1 MCGSKVWHKVKDK
14 KTKMR
19 HIKAKAGV
27 SNIPGDKPVRV
38 LVVLFLFLV
47 ALIVAV
53 AVPACRGGVA
63 ISGSFYAHDYVL
75 AQGEEISSKDI
86 YIVAFNKED
95 KRVRVDMEY
104 ESPEFIEVNLSSKG
118 CFLNPDEYKRVYI
131 SLKAREDAVPGN
143 YTVKVFAII
152 KEVRGDLPIKVLTS
166 AAQEANVTVTGEYAV
181 VDVVAIDP
189 VGNIASTAIVRLFR
203 SGYEVASAKG
213 ELKKRVVP
221 GTYTAKAYLLGE
233 EIASKEFDVAA
244 YEEKRIEL
252 PIRAVYFETFDAL
265 PAKDESGRIGYV
277 YLVAVI
283 KNLYKDLPNVSVSLE
298 VSGASSENF
307 TIYSSPLL
315 PLNRTEIKYNYIPK
329 EGWKNGKY
337 VFTEKVIAGDTIYA
351 VSPVKTVE
359 VRSPIRESLLLVLP
373 VAVVIAVII
382 ILYQKKRKRKRNRK

>member
-1 MCGSKVWHKVKDK
+1 MK
-14 KTKMR
+14 KWESTWILAM
-19 HIKAKAGV
+19 V
-27 SNIPGDKPVRV
+27 
-38 LVVLFLFLV
+38 FLF
-47 ALIVAV
+47 ALMVV
-53 AVPACRGGVA
+53 QTCSGGIA

-75 AQGEEISSKDI
+75 AQGEEISSKDL

-95 KRVRVDMEY
+95 KRVRVDLEY

-118 CFLNPDEYKRVYI
+118 CFLNPDEYTRVYI

-166 AAQEANVTVTGEYAV
+166 AAQEANVTVTGEYAE
-181 VDVVAIDP
+181 VDVAAIDP
-189 VGNIASTAIVRLFR
+189 VKNIASTAIVRLFR
-203 SGYEVASAKG
+203 SGYEIASAEG

-233 EIASKEFDVAA
+233 ETASEEFDVAA

-252 PIRAVYFETFDAL
+252 PIRGVYFEIFDAL
-265 PAKDESGRIGYV
+265 PAKEEAGRIGYV
-277 YLVAVI
+277 YLVAVV
-283 KNLYKDLPNVSVSLE
+283 KNLYKDLPNVSILLE

-329 EGWKNGKY
+329 EGWRSGKY
-337 VFTEKVIAGDTIYA
+337 EFTEKVIAGDTIYA

-359 VRSPIRESLLLVLP
+359 VPSPIMENLLVVLP
-373 VAVVIAVII
+373 IAAVIAVII
-382 ILYQKKRKRKRNRK
+382 ILIVVLYQRRKK